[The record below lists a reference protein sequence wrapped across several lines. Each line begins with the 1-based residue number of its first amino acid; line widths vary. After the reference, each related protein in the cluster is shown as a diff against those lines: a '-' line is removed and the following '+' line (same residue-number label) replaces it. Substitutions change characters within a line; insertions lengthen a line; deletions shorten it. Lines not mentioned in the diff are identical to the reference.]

1 MTGGLGS
8 AALVALSG
16 AGLPAAGSAGLQVA
30 ADDRAETRIWLLPP
44 EGGSGMGPLVIP
56 TIGALPPGDEDWF
69 LPGAPTAGVPRP
81 VPPDPGD
88 AGGRPAPPSP
98 SPSPTQTPE
107 RSHDDPGEPL
117 DEEPAG
123 DPVPAAVEATPS
135 PGPTSAPSASPDPAS
150 SPPLPAPAPLTTPAS
165 PAVPPPGEPPT
176 EPPAPPSTEP
186 PPTET
191 PEPPPTEPQPTEAPE
206 PPPTETPEPPPT
218 ETPEPAVVLVP
229 GAPLEVRDP
238 ATSDLVLTVT
248 VEEVLPGVS
257 CADAAVVPSNGSLV
271 AVRITVTT
279 GADLSA
285 LGSERSVAAGDFR
298 LVGDDGTVVAGGSPA
313 GVCDTGAAPFP
324 AAPLGPTQEL
334 TGTVVLDV
342 PGLSGTVLYRPGWLA
357 PGDE

>member
-1 MTGGLGS
+1 
-8 AALVALSG
+8 
-16 AGLPAAGSAGLQVA
+16 
-30 ADDRAETRIWLLPP
+30 
-44 EGGSGMGPLVIP
+44 MGPLVIP

-81 VPPDPGD
+81 VPPDPGE
-88 AGGRPAPPSP
+88 AGRAAPP

-107 RSHDDPGEPL
+107 RSHDDPDEPL

-123 DPVPAAVEATPS
+123 APVPAAVEATPS
-135 PGPTSAPSASPDPAS
+135 PGPTSAPSVSPDPAS
-150 SPPLPAPAPLTTPAS
+150 SSPLPTPAPLTTPTS

-176 EPPAPPSTEP
+176 ETPAPPSTETPAAPSAEP
-186 PPTET
+186 PPTGT
-191 PEPPPTEPQPTEAPE
+191 PEPPPTEPQ
-206 PPPTETPEPPPT
+206 PTETPEPPPT

-285 LGSERSVAAGDFR
+285 LGSERSVAAGDFH

-357 PGDE
+357 LGDE